1 MSLKKFIRICILCEE
16 SKLLAVREKM
26 KNDDI
31 LKIDLSPTGE
41 LPATHKLCVMS
52 VPEEKGKQMMGSA
65 ESSGLTIIEEMGPK
79 EFLEKH
85 NLKKVEKRR
94 NI

>member
-1 MSLKKFIRICILCEE
+1 MRICILCEE
-16 SKLLAVREKM
+16 NKVLQVREKM
-26 KNDDI
+26 KNDNI

-41 LPATHKLCVMS
+41 VPVTHKLCVMA
-52 VPEEKGKQMMGSA
+52 VPEEKAKQMMDSA
-65 ESSGLTIIEEMGPK
+65 ELTIIEAMNPK

-85 NLKKVEKRR
+85 NLKKIGKYG